1 MCIQR
6 DNPWRLL
13 TDIARLE
20 VIVEAFVMQSSV
32 ASLNNLNNEDIVA
45 ALQAFSNQ
53 YLQGQVQA
61 GDTPTLFNPDTFKS
75 HFLSELYRTIGVRVD
90 YSIDPQLQQLL
101 QSNQGLTLQ
110 RCLSVQAALGYAGG
124 SHRPSLSA
132 ILAWTILNV
141 RSIVMVSVGTMS
153 RKQGVENEM
162 SKPGMRE
169 ILDRSIETTNSTLE
183 TVHVLIGLVSWSL
196 TLISYIV
203 DELFELGNY
212 LEDHDDGTGNVS
224 LDLLNARSKFTASF
238 SIRST
243 PN

>member
-1 MCIQR
+1 
-6 DNPWRLL
+6 
-13 TDIARLE
+13 
-20 VIVEAFVMQSSV
+20 MQSSV
-32 ASLNNLNNEDIVA
+32 ASLNNLSNEDLVA

-53 YLQGQVQA
+53 YLHSQVPA
-61 GDTPTLFNPDTFKS
+61 GDAPTLFNPNDFKS

-153 RKQGVENEM
+153 RKPGVESELNR
-162 SKPGMRE
+162 PGMSDYK
-169 ILDRSIETTNSTLE
+169 ILMNVR
-183 TVHVLIGLVSWSL
+183 L
-196 TLISYIV
+196 TP
-203 DELFELGNY
+203 D
-212 LEDHDDGTGNVS
+212 
-224 LDLLNARSKFTASF
+224 
-238 SIRST
+238 
-243 PN
+243 